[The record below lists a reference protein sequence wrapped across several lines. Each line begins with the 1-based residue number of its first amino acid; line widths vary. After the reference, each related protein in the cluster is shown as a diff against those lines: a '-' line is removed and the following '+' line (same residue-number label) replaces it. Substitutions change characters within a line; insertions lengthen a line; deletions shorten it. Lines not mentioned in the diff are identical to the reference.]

1 MRPNGPRSPTRNGHL
16 LAPAGRSGL
25 TTGPFTCTSTAMST
39 AAWLCSS
46 TGYQIGC
53 TAAASGLVTMGAAD
67 QLGPRV
73 EHPDGPRPPGRLAH
87 VLLGGERPDLP
98 VAVHLVA
105 QAPVG
110 DPPRLAPAVLPPP
123 LRPGRARSRVAVLD
137 PGERFLQRPGTHVQA
152 DVRLGAEL
160 GAVGQ
165 VLVGAEPVGFLPAP
179 GQLGAARPAVDGPDP
194 VGPVVVADEV
204 PARPAQHP
212 EPQLAE
218 QAEHVLA
225 EAAVVGQRRAPVVQP
240 AVDAPS
246 EVLDEPAEHL
256 PVEPPDGPGRIN
268 GDPGQWRSFVVGMFR
283 PPQESRTISSTGS
296 SGVRSGTGSPAMLRR
311 SNSTACRPVSAS
323 GMRTVLSGG
332 VRNSANG
339 MSSQLTTA
347 TSAGTLRPACHSAD
361 STPMAITS
369 LCTKIAVSPGERSSS
384 SRVATAPPCGVQSP
398 SATRSSLGSSP
409 ASRSASS

>member
-73 EHPDGPRPPGRLAH
+73 EHPDGPGPPGRLAH

-152 DVRLGAEL
+152 DVRLGAEF

-179 GQLGAARPAVDGPDP
+179 GQLGPARPAVLRPDP

-204 PARPAQHP
+204 PARPAQHA
-212 EPQLAE
+212 EAQLAE

-225 EAAVVGQRRAPVVQP
+225 EAAVVGQRRAFLVKT
-240 AVDAPS
+240 AVDAAAQ
-246 EVLDEPAEHL
+246 VLDEPAEHL
-256 PVEPPDGPGRIN
+256 AVQPSGGPSGVD
-268 GDPGQWRSFVVGMFR
+268 GDPGQWRSFLSLGFGR
-283 PPQESRTISSTGS
+283 PPQ
-296 SGVRSGTGSPAMLRR
+296 
-311 SNSTACRPVSAS
+311 
-323 GMRTVLSGG
+323 
-332 VRNSANG
+332 
-339 MSSQLTTA
+339 
-347 TSAGTLRPACHSAD
+347 
-361 STPMAITS
+361 
-369 LCTKIAVSPGERSSS
+369 
-384 SRVATAPPCGVQSP
+384 
-398 SATRSSLGSSP
+398 
-409 ASRSASS
+409 